1 MKIGI
6 AGLGLIGGSMAK
18 AIKKN
23 TDELV
28 YGYDISRGTSAAAI
42 AEEAVDGLI
51 EPEQFCTC
59 DLVIVALHPQQTIDF
74 ILENKDNFKKGSI
87 VIDCCGVK
95 KKIVE
100 AVEKPLDEAG
110 IRFLGCHPM
119 AGREFS
125 GFAYSL
131 DNLFEKASFIM
142 TPTDDT
148 KMSAVKEISAFAYR
162 MGFARCVVS
171 SPEEHDEIIAFTSQ
185 LAHIVSSAYIKS
197 PSLEKQA
204 GFSAGSFKDLTRVAK
219 LNADMWTVLF
229 DMNKTALTKELDHII
244 AALTDYRD
252 CIANGDNERLHKLL
266 EEGSALKEKA
276 NSMY

>member
-6 AGLGLIGGSMAK
+6 VGLGLIGGSLAK

-23 TDELV
+23 TQDIV
-28 YGYDISRGTSAAAI
+28 YGYDISRSTSASAI

-51 EPEQFCTC
+51 EPEQLNKCE
-59 DLVIVALHPQQTIDF
+59 LVIVALHPQQTIDF
-74 ILENKDNFKKGSI
+74 ILDNKANFAKGSI

-95 KKIVE
+95 RSIVE
-100 AVEKPLDEAG
+100 AVEQPLEEAG
-110 IRFLGCHPM
+110 VRFLGCHPM

-131 DNLFEKASFIM
+131 DNLFDKASFIM
-142 TPTDDT
+142 TPTDNT

-162 MGFARCVVS
+162 TGFARCVVS

-185 LAHIVSSAYIKS
+185 LAHVVSSAYIKS
-197 PSLEKQA
+197 PSLDKQA

-229 DMNKTALTKELDHII
+229 DMNRTPLVAELDHII

-252 CIANGDNERLHKLL
+252 CIADRDTERLHRLL
-266 EEGSALKEKA
+266 EEGTALKEKA
-276 NSMY
+276 NSMN